1 MTLDPKETKWFLL
14 DLRRRATSSQAELL
28 SQTNDGKIFGTVRRV
43 KYDNIR
49 KIQRNGMK
57 DREKD

>member
-1 MTLDPKETKWFLL
+1 MAATARPGGLL
-14 DLRRRATSSQAELL
+14 LLPL